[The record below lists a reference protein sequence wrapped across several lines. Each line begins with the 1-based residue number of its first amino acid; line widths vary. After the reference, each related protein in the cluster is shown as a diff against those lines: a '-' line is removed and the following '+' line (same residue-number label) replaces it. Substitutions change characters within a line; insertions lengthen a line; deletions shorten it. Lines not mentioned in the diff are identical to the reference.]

1 MLSTQ
6 QQHRNIKTMY
16 EGRLHNMGRLFA
28 EELASG
34 EFATTREQQLAI
46 HFQSNC
52 YPPVPLV
59 MIDTALT
66 AIALMN
72 NDRWNESVKLPEGIQ
87 YRNQDTC
94 PAFKIVENFR
104 LDAWI
109 VEEV

>member
-1 MLSTQ
+1 
-6 QQHRNIKTMY
+6 MY
-16 EGRLHNMGRLFA
+16 EGRLHNMGRLHA

-34 EFATTREQQLAI
+34 EFVSPLEQQLAI

-52 YPPVPLV
+52 YPPVPLIL
-59 MIDTALT
+59 IDTAIT

-72 NDRWNESVKLPEGIQ
+72 NDRWNETVKLPEGIQ
-87 YRNQDTC
+87 YRDRSEA